1 MDWLSTIVGATIGFL
16 ASIGTMLVQQG
27 MDKAGKL
34 KLYCVVVKGDDPI
47 VSVGFKTSITEPG
60 MISFLIP
67 IKLEIQNTSN
77 TCRVIRDVSMW
88 LYEEEKP
95 VAEMV
100 QIQNVRHTQS
110 TSGKVTSESTSEYG
124 ADKNMYSFVIQPR
137 SIQREHCTYA
147 YKIKKEEIGKYMFD
161 DIRLSYYDEKDII
174 VSYIA
179 KEKIKGWKMGE
190 QTPNIEWIK
199 LSKRVKK

>member
-1 MDWLSTIVGATIGFL
+1 MDWLSTIVGAAIGFL

-137 SIQREHCTYA
+137 NIQREHCAYA

-161 DIRLSYYDEKDII
+161 DIRLSYYDEKDKKHLFSVRKIENAWTMKQMNGDDDWI
-174 VSYIA
+174 LL
-179 KEKIKGWKMGE
+179 KE
-190 QTPNIEWIK
+190 
-199 LSKRVKK
+199 V